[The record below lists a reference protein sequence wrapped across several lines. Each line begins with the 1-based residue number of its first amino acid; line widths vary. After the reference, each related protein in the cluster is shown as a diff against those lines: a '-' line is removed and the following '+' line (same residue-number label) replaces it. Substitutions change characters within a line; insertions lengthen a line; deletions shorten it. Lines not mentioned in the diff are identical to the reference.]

1 MGRGKGVLLFGPLV
15 CSWRVGLLHSCLPL
29 AVLAQDRSIRG
40 NRNMGIFPMGS
51 QLSDKDA

>member
-29 AVLAQDRSIRG
+29 AVLAQEHSTRG
-40 NRNMGIFPMGS
+40 NGNAVGF